1 MKKHEDGFDRFATYA
16 ALFAALYIYWPKD
29 ISNTPL
35 ASLTL
40 NDILGT
46 AFAIAVGFFL
56 IKNLFEPSEE
66 DETKEAWGWL
76 GVLMVFLA
84 ISALVYFQ
92 YH

>member
-1 MKKHEDGFDRFATYA
+1 MPTVHETAPSA
-16 ALFAALYIYWPKD
+16 HIA
-29 ISNTPL
+29 
-35 ASLTL
+35 
-40 NDILGT
+40 

-66 DETKEAWGWL
+66 DETKDAWGWL